1 MVRLEWRDFL
11 AVSPEAHCI
20 TLEIPPDAAVEL
32 RSILETMKRLLRQSL
47 KPEGAHALQLARATG
62 APLIQCAFAL
72 RADADRLA
80 VLVGAADASV
90 DRWASHRLRS
100 LDDGLYLR
108 IYEQAGPPD
117 TRRQRRRADAREAAA
132 RDALRWGSTW

>member
-1 MVRLEWRDFL
+1 MVKLEWRDFL

-20 TLEIPPDAAVEL
+20 TLEIPPDAAIEL

-62 APLIQCAFAL
+62 APLVQCAFAV

-80 VLVGAADASV
+80 ALVGAVDTPA
-90 DRWASHRLRS
+90 DRWSSHRLRP
-100 LDDGLYLR
+100 LDDALYSR

-117 TRRQRRRADAREAAA
+117 TRRQRRRADARDAAA
-132 RDALRWGSTW
+132 RDALRWGTTW